1 MKKPKLFLSIFI
13 GSLLACSLNLRAET
27 LDLATTN
34 DVVAR
39 LEKLL
44 VQIEPQSESYLPMQL
59 RLADLYADR
68 ARLFEIKDANAESDT
83 LRKAK
88 ADRKLAISIYE
99 KTLPNLK
106 GEDQSRAL
114 GQTAHL
120 YQLVDQKEKSRE
132 LYTLILK
139 HPRKYSKDLLV
150 QAYLGLGEMA
160 LSQKNYSDATK
171 NFKAAIALKPKNS
184 YVIGSRLAWTY
195 YHNNKAELALATLT
209 SVLGQIPASENTFRE
224 EVSKDFASF
233 LAHTSVRTVQ
243 IEFLAKN
250 SPENIRHENL
260 VFLAG
265 ELDRLGKKT
274 EALYV
279 WKFLGEQAKS
289 SNDFEEHLR
298 LAQIQY
304 DLGHKAEAAKEVDL
318 FVNTLKTKTCDPKKD
333 NCDLLR
339 LRLRKLL
346 TDWAKS
352 EEREPSL
359 GLIKAYGSYLTVY
372 ADLDISY
379 WAAQSS
385 DNIKAYDL
393 AAQFYRKSADLAQ
406 AEISREATHH
416 NSKIENI
423 FEGACLGEI
432 AVSEKLNNPAVKKA
446 AYEHYIQANPKGSSI
461 LSVRYQRAYLDYDQK
476 DFEQA
481 AQKMHAIAMSE
492 SGRQSPKDLLFK
504 DKAADTSIEALIA
517 LHDQTRIATWAA
529 EYSQS
534 FSNRRSEFQT
544 ISRNAIL
551 TQESQKINEA
561 KSQDDVK
568 SGLAHLEQIDL
579 KNLGKDDKLKVLMS
593 KLAAAEKIKDLDSV
607 RRIAGQIL
615 DIKSINSNQKDL
627 ALSRLEWVAEMRF
640 EFGTAFNLVQKLK
653 MSNLSPS
660 ERSMK
665 LAVLCELAGHNATSY
680 YETYLQKSDDQAS
693 NDQVMAKLVRSSKN
707 HQRTFDKFEMRLKH
721 NPSLIAQLGLE
732 IFAKKQ
738 DAKFAQ
744 HMLRIKGVAQTPA
757 GATFSRFLFIQDLQ
771 THPSLLARNRLETST
786 PLKLK
791 SSLKLRMA
799 SIKQAQKLFDKTVKM
814 SDWSLELMA
823 LNVILIQEKNLA
835 QDIKNLPVPRNLK
848 NNDRIQYK
856 KLLADQ
862 AAPYEQKVNELDQ
875 EINKLWSQGDLD
887 HLYQEVRQTEDPVR
901 SLLIKEIK
909 FSIQYA
915 PKTQKSTAEREIA
928 KLEHEISKRPTLMAI
943 RATQAEA
950 QARPFDAGKLMQL
963 KEIEKKANN
972 LTFVAYLDHRL
983 NEASETRSVR

>member
-1 MKKPKLFLSIFI
+1 MIKQKRLLSILI
-13 GSLLACSLNLRAET
+13 GGLLACSLNLRAET

-34 DVVAR
+34 DVVSR

-44 VQIEPQSESYLPMQL
+44 TQIDTQSDSYLPMQL

-68 ARLFEIKDANAESDT
+68 ARLFEIKDGNAETDT
-83 LRKAK
+83 LKKAK
-88 ADRKLAISIYE
+88 EDRKQAIAIYE
-99 KTLPNLK
+99 KALPNLK
-106 GEDQSRAL
+106 GEDQSRVL

-120 YQLVDQKEKSRE
+120 YQLVDQKQKSRE
-132 LYTLILK
+132 LYSLILK
-139 HPRKYSKDLLV
+139 HPKKYSKDLLV
-150 QAYLGLGEMA
+150 QSYLGLGEMA
-160 LSQKNYSDATK
+160 LSQAKYSEAEK
-171 NFKAAIALKPKNS
+171 NFKAAIALRPKNS
-184 YVIGSRLAWTY
+184 YVIGSRLAWTN
-195 YHNNKAELALATLT
+195 YHNNNPELAVTTLT
-209 SVLGQIPASENTFRE
+209 NVLSQIPASESTFRE

-233 LAHTSVRTVQ
+233 LAHTPVRTAQ

-250 SPENIRHENL
+250 SPENVRHENL

-279 WKFLGEQAKS
+279 WKFLGEQVQAS
-289 SNDFEEHLR
+289 SDYEEHLR

-304 DLGHKAEAAKEVDL
+304 DLGHKADAAKEVEL
-318 FVNTLKTKTCDPKKD
+318 FVKTLKTKTCDPKKD
-333 NCDLLR
+333 NCDLMR
-339 LRLRKLL
+339 LKLRKLL

-352 EEREPSL
+352 EEREPSR
-359 GLIKAYGSYLTVY
+359 GLIQSYGSYLSVY
-372 ADLDISY
+372 GDLDISY

-393 AAQFYRKSADLAQ
+393 AIKFYRMSANLAQ
-406 AEISREATHH
+406 AEISREASHH
-416 NSKIENI
+416 NSKVENI

-432 AVSEKLNNPAVKKA
+432 AVSEKLNNPLIKNA
-446 AYEHYIQANPKGSSI
+446 AYEHYLKADPHGSSI

-476 DFEQA
+476 NFEEA
-481 AQKMHAIAMSE
+481 AQKMHSIALSD
-492 SGRQSPKDLLFK
+492 SSFHAPKDRLYK

-517 LHDQTRIATWAA
+517 LHDQSRLATWAD
-529 EYSQS
+529 EYAKN
-534 FSNRRSEFQT
+534 FSNRKSEFQT

-615 DIKSINSNQKDL
+615 DIKSINANQKDL

-640 EFGTAFNLVQKLK
+640 EFATAFSIAHKLN
-653 MSNLSPS
+653 MANLSS
-660 ERSMK
+660 AERSMK
-665 LAVLCELAGHNATSY
+665 LAVLCELAGHNPSPY
-680 YETYLQKSDDQAS
+680 YETYLQKSHDQAS
-693 NDQVMAKLVRSSKN
+693 NDQVMAKLIRSAKN
-707 HQRTFDKFEMRLKH
+707 PKAEFSKFEAKLKH
-721 NPSLIAQLGLE
+721 NTSLIAELGLE
-732 IFAKKQ
+732 IFAKNQ
-738 DAKFAQ
+738 EAQFAQ

-757 GATFSRFLFIQDLQ
+757 GATFSRFLFIQDF
-771 THPSLLARNRLETST
+771 HSHKSLIARTRLDTST

-799 SIKQAQKLFDKTVKM
+799 LIKQAQKLFDKTAKM

-823 LNVILIQEKNLA
+823 LNIILLQEKNLS

-848 NNDRIQYK
+848 ANDRLQYK

-862 AAPYEQKVNELDQ
+862 SAPYEQKVNELES
-875 EINKLWSQGDLD
+875 EIAKLWSQGQLD
-887 HLYQEVRQTEDPVR
+887 HLYQEVRQTEMPVR
-901 SLLIKEIK
+901 SLLMKEIK
-909 FSIQYA
+909 FAVQYA
-915 PKTQKSTAEREIA
+915 PSAQKSISDREIA
-928 KLEHEISKRPTLMAI
+928 KLNHEISKRPSQMVI

-950 QARPFDAGKLMQL
+950 QARPFDINKLLQL

-972 LTFVAYLDHRL
+972 QTFVAYLDHRL
-983 NEASETRSVR
+983 SEAGSVR